1 MTDQTVTLRLQATNN
16 GLLPPVKQST
26 EAVKGLGQA
35 STAAGQQ
42 SVAGAAGV
50 ARLGDAADGTARR
63 ANAMAGALNAARTA
77 MGAYLGAA
85 GLAKLGATAD
95 AYSDIEG
102 KLRQATSSERE
113 FATARQASIRIANDY
128 YQQLDATVT
137 LYGRSARA
145 LADYGYQ
152 QSTVAALTKTVSAG
166 LLVDRATVAESAS
179 AMLQLSQALGA
190 GALRGEEFNAV
201 NEAAPSLMRALA
213 SSLGVA
219 RGELKKMA
227 EDGELTVDVLVK
239 AFTGPEAQRI
249 ADEASKVPLT
259 IGRAWQVAKNEALV
273 YIGTGD
279 QGVGASSAIAQSIA
293 LLARNLELLG
303 AAAVATAVAFGG
315 RLVGSLAASAT
326 AKVQAIAQTRA
337 LALVELEAARAAEAA
352 AAARLANARAGMA
365 GAAGITAAEAGMA
378 AATARTTAAV
388 QASSAALT
396 AKAAATRAAGVA
408 MAAFGGPVGLAV
420 TALTLFVMWAVN
432 SKAKADELAKSVTA
446 GFQDA
451 IDKLDEFNRESAN
464 EAFAGL
470 ESSFTTLEQT
480 AKLLAELEE
489 RERSLEDQRLR
500 SMART
505 GVASAGLEQALAA
518 QREEVNRARLSY
530 EQLSTAADN
539 TTRGYADMVLES
551 AGVTSANAAQRSS
564 TEAYLRSLVSQG
576 KTLDQ
581 IKPLLQEHVR
591 VTYGVEA
598 ANRLAAASFDQVGS
612 AAATSAAKIQEATK
626 KMADGL
632 NSQIATAELRLI
644 EQTQGKAAAMRAGF
658 VKALA
663 DEGIDPTS
671 EQAAGLRQLN
681 EQLIA
686 VTLSSENYK
695 TATKAVGAAESEAK
709 RAAEE
714 RQRLLEQ
721 QLESQRRYAD
731 EAAQAAAEMTGPLAV
746 AEEERRQRIAELDA
760 ELAAHNITQAA
771 YNTLIQATLELE
783 RRRAAEIAQDQAAPQ
798 ALLDSM
804 TGELYSLTLLGTAR
818 ERHQRQLRAEADMR
832 RAINDANKAGAGINA
847 QVTDS
852 LVAQARAYADL
863 SVVIEQQ
870 MSDLQELGDVMVRGV
885 ADTADLFADLFS
897 GGIDS
902 STDFFDQLKDIFRQG
917 WRDLL
922 RTMMEQNFVRPFQD
936 MISGAISGAFNGASS
951 SGGGWMSQLAG
962 LIGGGNN
969 FTGTSAMQAGGSWM
983 TGALAVG
990 SAAAPGSLMGF
1001 GGNIGA
1007 FAGSG
1012 GGGGSSAMQLVDL
1025 GNGVMGFLKPGVSK
1039 AAVIG
1044 KFASSSAGMW
1054 SGAALGAMYGWQQ
1067 GGDTAG
1073 KALGAAAYGTAGY
1086 FGMGALGAG
1095 ATAMAAGAGIAGA
1108 GTAALAAIPVAGWVA
1123 LAAVVV
1129 DKISGGKLFGTK
1141 YQTKETGQTIDIG
1154 ADGGTATA
1162 YAYQEGQKSLFRGK
1176 KRRTV
1181 DMDVSEESLAA
1192 ADELYQL
1199 IQQTAKGASEAL
1211 GLASV
1216 DVISGSFKAVYDS
1229 KGNLKSELST
1239 VLGRTFEETFEEF
1252 QQRLQAENIVAQVGQ
1267 LDDTASAIAERWRS
1281 SAAELL
1287 DGAQFLLAAAADFN
1301 SGAGLLSV
1309 GGLSRLTDVIEILRM
1324 GSETMSQAY
1333 VRVMSTAQAYAD
1345 VAATAQQEIATAG
1358 FSGFANSL
1366 LQVKQEEKERI
1377 RQLQAQAKALGGLSA
1392 REQDLA
1398 AVREAAALKTDALV
1412 ATLEGELIDLA
1423 LNRLNDQIEQLGGS
1437 ANGAGSRIEDFIN
1450 SLRLSETLSVDTD
1463 AQRRVTANDLMNTA
1477 ALAGDSEAFTK
1488 YAQQFLE
1495 LSRNLNA
1502 SAAGYQAD
1510 YDRVMELSRQFG
1522 TSGGSASLEELY
1534 AQRSALQAQ
1543 QEAAARLERA
1553 QRIAQGV
1560 SDLAGVRGGDPL
1572 EILRNVTGISAEA
1585 LAGDLGLSV
1594 GELSDYLAE
1603 QQTDIGDLADIL
1615 YDLPQRIASEMVI
1628 ALADSVAPQ
1637 GASAPSAPAGVSSS
1651 GSSTLGQVSDPAAV
1665 QALQRIEALL
1675 ARQGAILELEMLR

>member
-1 MTDQTVTLRLQATNN
+1 MTDQTVTLRLQATNS
-16 GLLPPVKQST
+16 GLLPPVR
-26 EAVKGLGQA
+26 EADKAVRGLGQ
-35 STAAGQQ
+35 SSVDAGRQ
-42 SVAGAAGV
+42 SAAGAAGV
-50 ARLGDAADGTARR
+50 ARLGNAADGTARR
-63 ANAMAGALNAARTA
+63 ANAMAGALNAAKA
-77 MGAYLGAA
+77 AIGAYASVQVLSGMVRMSDEYANITGRLKLATASQVEFEAA
-85 GLAKLGATAD
+85 QAATYAISQRTSTSLESTASLYARLAQNTAEYGVTQQRQLALTETINRTFAVSGTSAVAAANTITQFTQALAGGVLRAEEFNSVVENSPRLAKALADGMGVGMGELRKQVNDGQVTVERMITALE
-95 AYSDIEG
+95 S
-102 KLRQATSSERE
+102 QAGVIERE
-113 FATARQASIRIANDY
+113 FSSIPLTVERAMVQLRNSVQLTVGQMSESFGVGNGIA
-128 YQQLDATVT
+128 AGV
-137 LYGRSARA
+137 SV
-145 LADYGYQ
+145 LANNME
-152 QSTVAALTKTVSAG
+152 
-166 LLVDRATVAESAS
+166 LLAN
-179 AMLQLSQALGA
+179 ALGIVAVAYA
-190 GALRGEEFNAV
+190 GR
-201 NEAAPSLMRALA
+201 
-213 SSLGVA
+213 
-219 RGELKKMA
+219 
-227 EDGELTVDVLVK
+227 LV
-239 AFTGPEAQRI
+239 TGM
-249 ADEASKVPLT
+249 
-259 IGRAWQVAKNEALV
+259 
-273 YIGTGD
+273 
-279 QGVGASSAIAQSIA
+279 
-293 LLARNLELLG
+293 G
-303 AAAVATAVAFGG
+303 AAAVAKA
-315 RLVGSLAASAT
+315 
-326 AKVQAIAQTRA
+326 QAILQTRQM
-337 LALVELEAARAAEAA
+337 ALVELEAARTAEAA
-352 AAARLANARAGMA
+352 AAARLASARAGM
-365 GAAGITAAEAGMA
+365 GAAGSLVAAEASMA

-388 QASSAALT
+388 QASSLALT

-451 IDKLDEFNRESAN
+451 INTLNGFDRATAN
-464 EAFAGL
+464 ADFAGMSTAL
-470 ESSFTTLEQT
+470 EKVDQAAQSLQDKVDQYDALVRRAEQST
-480 AKLLAELEE
+480 ARFGVVGTGTAASLEE
-489 RERSLEDQRLR
+489 LAKQIDV
-500 SMART
+500 AR
-505 GVASAGLEQALAA
+505 
-518 QREEVNRARLSY
+518 NKHD
-530 EQLSTAADN
+530 QLSAAADAN
-539 TTRGYADMVLES
+539 VQAYATLVLES
-551 AGVTSANAAQRSS
+551 AGVASASTSQRST
-564 TEAYLRSLVSQG
+564 TEQLVRSLMSEGQ
-576 KTLDQ
+576 TLDQ
-581 IKPLLQEHVR
+581 VKPLLQEHVR

-598 ANRLAAASFDQVGS
+598 ANRVAAASFDQVGN

-632 NSQIATAELRLI
+632 NGQIATAELRLI

-695 TATKAVGAAESEAK
+695 AATKAVGAAESEAK

-714 RQRLLEQ
+714 RQRVLEQ
-721 QLESQRRYAD
+721 QLESQRRYAN
-731 EAAQAAAEMTGPLAV
+731 EAALAAAEMTGPLAV

-771 YNTLIQATLELE
+771 YNTLIEATLELE

-847 QVTDS
+847 QVTAS

-863 SVVIEQQ
+863 SLVIEQQ
-870 MSDLQELGDVMVRGV
+870 MSDLQELGDVLVRGV
-885 ADTADLFADLFS
+885 ADGADLMADLFS

-902 STDFFDQLKDIFRQG
+902 SKDFFDQLKDIFRQG

-936 MISGAISGAFNGASS
+936 MLTNAITGAFNGAGGAS
-951 SGGGWMSQLAG
+951 GGWMSQLAG

-969 FTGTSAMQAGGSWM
+969 LTGTSAMQAGGSWM

-1001 GGNIGA
+1001 GNNMSA
-1007 FAGSG
+1007 FTGG

-1054 SGAALGAMYGWQQ
+1054 SGAALGAMYGWKQ

-1095 ATAMAAGAGIAGA
+1095 ATAMAGGAGLMGA
-1108 GTAALAAIPVAGWVA
+1108 GSAALGAIPVAGWVA
-1123 LAAVVV
+1123 LAAIVV
-1129 DKISGGKLFGTK
+1129 DKVSGGKLFGTK
-1141 YQTKETGQTIDIG
+1141 HKTKETGQTINID
-1154 ADGGTATA
+1154 AAGGSASA

-1176 KRRTV
+1176 KRRTINV
-1181 DMDVSEESLAA
+1181 DASEESLAA
-1192 ADELYQL
+1192 ADELYKL

-1211 GLASV
+1211 GLAAV

-1301 SGAGLLSV
+1301 NGAGLLSV
-1309 GGLSRLTDVIEILRM
+1309 GGLSRLTDVIEALRM

-1345 VAATAQQEIATAG
+1345 VAASAQQEIATAG

-1398 AVREAAALKTDALV
+1398 AVRQAAALKTDAL
-1412 ATLEGELIDLA
+1412 ATTLQGELVDLA
-1423 LNRLNDQIEQLGGS
+1423 LNRLNDQIEQLGGA
-1437 ANGAGSRIEDFIN
+1437 ANGAGSKIEDFIN
-1450 SLRLSETLSVDTD
+1450 GLRLSDSLSVDTD
-1463 AQRRVTANDLMNTA
+1463 AAQRVTANDLMNAA
-1477 ALAGDSEAFTK
+1477 ALAGDADGFTQ

-1495 LSRNLNA
+1495 ISRNLNA

-1510 YDRVMELSRQFG
+1510 YDRVMELARQFG
-1522 TSGGSASLEELY
+1522 TTGGSASLDELY

-1572 EILRNVTGISAEA
+1572 EILRSVTGMSADA

-1594 GELSDYLAE
+1594 GQLSQYLE
-1603 QQTDIGDLADIL
+1603 DQQTDLGDLADIL
-1615 YDLPQRIASEMVI
+1615 YDLPQRIASEMVV

>member
-1 MTDQTVTLRLQATNN
+1 MTDQTVTLRLQATNS
-16 GLLPPVKQST
+16 GLLPPVR
-26 EAVKGLGQA
+26 EADKAVRGLGQSGVDA
-35 STAAGQQ
+35 GRQSAAGA
-42 SVAGAAGV
+42 VGV
-50 ARLGDAADGTARR
+50 ARLGNAADGTARR
-63 ANAMAGALNAARTA
+63 ANAMAGALNAAKTA
-77 MGAYLGAA
+77 IGAYASVQVLSGMVRMSDEYANITGRLKLATASQVEFEAA
-85 GLAKLGATAD
+85 QAATYAISQRTSTSLESTASLYARLAQNTAEYGVTQQRQLALTETINRTFAVSGTSAVAAANTITQFTQALAGGVLRAEEFNSVVENSPRLAKALADGLGVGMGELRKQVNDGQVTVERMIAALESQAD
-95 AYSDIEG
+95 VI
-102 KLRQATSSERE
+102 ERE
-113 FATARQASIRIANDY
+113 F
-128 YQQLDATVT
+128 
-137 LYGRSARA
+137 
-145 LADYGYQ
+145 
-152 QSTVAALTKTVSAG
+152 LT
-166 LLVDRATVAESAS
+166 
-179 AMLQLSQALGA
+179 
-190 GALRGEEFNAV
+190 
-201 NEAAPSLMRALA
+201 
-213 SSLGVA
+213 
-219 RGELKKMA
+219 
-227 EDGELTVDVLVK
+227 
-239 AFTGPEAQRI
+239 I
-249 ADEASKVPLT
+249 PLT
-259 IGRAWQVAKNEALV
+259 IERAMEQLRNSVLLTVGQMSE
-273 YIGTGD
+273 
-279 QGVGASSAIAQSIA
+279 QFGVGNGIAGAVSVLA
-293 LLARNLELLG
+293 NNMELLANAVGIVAVAYASKLVSGMG
-303 AAAVATAVAFGG
+303 AAAI
-315 RLVGSLAASAT
+315 
-326 AKVQAIAQTRA
+326 AKAQAILQTRQLA
-337 LALVELEAARAAEAA
+337 LAELEAARTAEAA
-352 AAARLANARAGMA
+352 AAARLASARAGM
-365 GAAGITAAEAGMA
+365 GAAGSLAAAEAGMA

-388 QASSAALT
+388 QASSLALT
-396 AKAAATRAAGVA
+396 AKAAAIRAASA
-408 MAAFGGPVGLAV
+408 ALAAFGGYAGLAI
-420 TALTLFVMWAVN
+420 TALTLFVMWASN
-432 SKAKADELAKSVTA
+432 SRAKADELSKAVTS

-451 IDKLDEFNRESAN
+451 IKTLQDFNRETAN
-464 EAFAGL
+464 DAFAGL
-470 ESSFTTLEQT
+470 GTSLET
-480 AKLLAELEE
+480 VTKATEEVDELAKKYAELEARASQAIGRFGAVGVGTSAALEETAEKLENARLRHSQLTVAADSNAASYTALVLEAAGVEAATEAQRDATE
-489 RERSLEDQRLR
+489 RLVRSLMGNGQ
-500 SMART
+500 
-505 GVASAGLEQALAA
+505 
-518 QREEVNRARLSY
+518 
-530 EQLSTAADN
+530 
-539 TTRGYADMVLES
+539 
-551 AGVTSANAAQRSS
+551 
-564 TEAYLRSLVSQG
+564 
-576 KTLDQ
+576 TLDQ
-581 IKPLLQEHVR
+581 VKPRLVEHAR
-591 VTYGVEA
+591 VTFDIEA
-598 ANRLAAASFDQVGS
+598 ANRLAASSFDQVGN
-612 AAATSAAKIQEATK
+612 AAATSADKIQEATK
-626 KMADGL
+626 KMAEGL

-663 DEGIDPTS
+663 EGGVDPTS
-671 EQAAGLRQLN
+671 SDAAGLRELN
-681 EQLIA
+681 ERLIA

-695 TATKAVGAAESEAK
+695 TATKAVSAAESEAK

-714 RQRLLEQ
+714 RQRVLEQ

-731 EAAQAAAEMTGPLAV
+731 EAALAAAEMTGPLAV

-771 YNTLIQATLELE
+771 YNTLIEATLELE

-798 ALLDSM
+798 ALLDAM

-818 ERHQRQLRAEADMR
+818 ERHQRQLRAEQDMR

-852 LVAQARAYADL
+852 LIAQARAYADL

-885 ADTADLFADLFS
+885 ADGADLLADLFS

-902 STDFFDQLKDIFRQG
+902 SKDFFDQLKDIFRRG

-922 RTMMEQNFVRPFQD
+922 RTMMEQNIVRPFQD
-936 MISGAISGAFNGASS
+936 MISSAITGALNGA
-951 SGGGWMSQLAG
+951 GGAGSGWMNQLAG
-962 LIGGGNN
+962 MIGFGKNL
-969 FTGTSAMQAGGSWM
+969 TGTSAMQAGGNWM
-983 TGALAVG
+983 SGALASG
-990 SAAAPGSLMGF
+990 GMAASAGSLMGF
-1001 GGNIGA
+1001 GNNMAA
-1007 FAGSG
+1007 FTG

-1054 SGAALGAMYGWQQ
+1054 SGAALGAMYGWRQ

-1095 ATAMAAGAGIAGA
+1095 ATAMAGGAGLMGA
-1108 GTAALAAIPVAGWVA
+1108 GSAALGAIPVAGWVA

-1129 DKISGGKLFGTK
+1129 DKVSGGKLFGTK
-1141 YQTKETGQTIDIG
+1141 HKTKETGQTISIDG
-1154 ADGGTATA
+1154 EGGTASA
-1162 YAYQEGQKSLFRGK
+1162 WAYQEGQKSLFRGK
-1176 KRRTV
+1176 KRRTIDV
-1181 DMDVSEESLAA
+1181 DASEESLAA
-1192 ADELYQL
+1192 ADELYKL

-1211 GLASV
+1211 GLAAV

-1267 LDDTASAIAERWRS
+1267 LDDTASAIAERWRN

-1309 GGLSRLTDVIEILRM
+1309 GGLSRLTDVIEALRM

-1333 VRVMSTAQAYAD
+1333 TRVMSTAQAYAS

-1463 AQRRVTANDLMNTA
+1463 ARRRVTANDLMNTA

-1502 SAAGYQAD
+1502 SAVGYQAD

-1522 TSGGSASLEELY
+1522 TTGSSASLEELY

-1628 ALADSVAPQ
+1628 ALADAVAPV
-1637 GASAPSAPAGVSSS
+1637 GAGAG
-1651 GSSTLGQVSDPAAV
+1651 GGGIGQPAAGG
-1665 QALQRIEALL
+1665 QSMTTAGDGRLITALENLDRTL
-1675 ARQGAILELEMLR
+1675 ARQQVLQELEQLR